1 MIPVGDADSDAVSRL
16 AMIPVGDADIDEHY
30 G

>member
-1 MIPVGDADSDAVSRL
+1 MIPARDADIDAVSRL
-16 AMIPVGDADIDEHY
+16 TIIPVGDADIDEHY